1 VSASVPYLAWSQD
14 VLFRSAGPDVL
25 LAPPGRDDFEL
36 LSGTAGVV
44 WRLLETP
51 RTVAELVD
59 VLADLYGTDRESI
72 ATDVHPLID
81 TLLEQGLIRQA
92 PEGDA

>member
-1 VSASVPYLAWSQD
+1 MSASVPYLAWSQD

-51 RTVAELVD
+51 RTVAELVN
-59 VLADLYGTDRESI
+59 VLADLYGTNRESI
-72 ATDVHPLID
+72 TTDVNPLIGE
-81 TLLEQGLIRQA
+81 LLERGLIRRA
-92 PEGDA
+92 PDGDA